1 MKIRTV
7 CNPVNINYQYQAPM
21 LSRESADPAVIL
33 YRDEYYLFASHGSGY
48 WVSED
53 LANWEFIE
61 VDVKSQPEFDL
72 YAPGPVVVGD
82 RIYLTHSQGGCILYS
97 DNPRDPNSWVNVGR
111 PFIWND
117 PSLFVDDDGSFYVF
131 EGLSPFTPL
140 HAAKL
145 NPDNFEEILEGP
157 VDIFQCDRESRGFER
172 IGDVNERDGGLTHL
186 EGPWVN
192 KIDGKYY
199 LTYAVPGTEYAG
211 YCDGCAVADSPLG
224 PYTFCENSPVIYKAT
239 GFMRGAGHGC
249 LFADKKGNYW
259 KMDTVSISINHI
271 FERRLCLFPA
281 KVENGLIY
289 TNTYRGDYP
298 KLLPHDTDAPFSRWD
313 AGWHLLSLHKTA
325 KASSTLDES
334 HPPDKAFDES
344 LRTWWSAQTGNP
356 GEWLWTDLGKVYDV
370 CAIQINFAD
379 QNIAPVH
386 GRGHGFA
393 YRYTLEASMDG
404 ETWFLLIDKRD
415 STEDLSH
422 DYTQLDEVTKFR
434 YLKLTNCGDTPA
446 GGKFSISGLRVF
458 GLGGGNAPE
467 KAPDFTVL
475 RGEDSRNMTVSW
487 PAAEDAQGYL
497 IRWGL
502 DPHNLHT
509 HWQVIGDCKATVY
522 CLSKEISYYV
532 TVDAYNES
540 GVTKGTKL
548 QKI

>member
-281 KVENGLIY
+281 KVENRLIY

-334 HPPDKAFDES
+334 HSPDKAFDES

-404 ETWFLLIDKRD
+404 EKWFLLIDKRD

-422 DYTQLDEVTKFR
+422 DYTQLDEATKFR

-497 IRWGL
+497 IRWGI

-522 CLSKEISYYV
+522 CLTKEISYYV

-540 GVTKGTKL
+540 GITYGTDIK
-548 QKI
+548 QI